1 MMTATADYLA
11 RLEVALRDVPHGIAA
26 EIRAGVAEELRSLE
40 PDAAEARIAQLGD
53 PTVIAREALD
63 AGGYAPPAA
72 PAAAR
77 PDTVASP
84 GSVPVARS
92 RGFAIAAALTLSFGG
107 YLVPVVGWFVG
118 VALVLMSSMWRT
130 WEKLVAILVPVVL
143 FGGLM
148 LFSFAAFTTT
158 GAVEVHE
165 ASGTGTPPEV
175 ENPLVPDLLLA
186 GPHFLI
192 IIAVAG
198 VIPLSGLWLLWRMR
212 GRTPQEPFP
221 RTVSRPLGEEAS

>member
-1 MMTATADYLA
+1 MMTATSDYLA
-11 RLEVALRDVPHGIAA
+11 RLEVALRDVPHGLAA
-26 EIRAGVAEELRSLE
+26 EIRDGITEELTSLE

-63 AGGYAPPAA
+63 AGGYAPAAA
-72 PAAAR
+72 PVPA
-77 PDTVASP
+77 P
-84 GSVPVARS
+84 GVVRAPAPPASVPVSRS

-130 WEKLVAILVPVVL
+130 WEKLVAILVPVAL
-143 FGGLM
+143 FGSLM

-175 ENPLVPDLLLA
+175 PSSALPTLA

-192 IIAVAG
+192 IIAVA
-198 VIPLSGLWLLWRMR
+198 VVVPASGLWLLWRMR
-212 GRTPQEPFP
+212 GRTPQESFGP
-221 RTVSRPLGEEAS
+221 TVSRPL

>member
-1 MMTATADYLA
+1 MMTATSDYLA
-11 RLEVALRDVPHGIAA
+11 RLDVALRDVPHGVAA
-26 EIRAGVAEELRSLE
+26 EIRAGIAEELQSLDA
-40 PDAAEARIAQLGD
+40 DAAEARIAQLGD
-53 PTVIAREALD
+53 PAVIAREALD
-63 AGGYAPPAA
+63 PDGYTPPPAPAA
-72 PAAAR
+72 PR
-77 PDTVASP
+77 PEVIASP
-84 GSVPVARS
+84 APLPVSHS

-118 VALVLMSSMWRT
+118 VALVLLSSMWRT

-175 ENPLVPDLLLA
+175 ENPLVPNLLLA

-192 IIAVAG
+192 IIAVAV

-212 GRTPQEPFP
+212 GR
-221 RTVSRPLGEEAS
+221 SAS

>member
-1 MMTATADYLA
+1 MMTATSDYLA
-11 RLEVALRDVPHGIAA
+11 RLEVALRDVPHGLAA
-26 EIRAGVAEELRSLE
+26 EIRDGITEELTSLE

-63 AGGYAPPAA
+63 AGGYAPAAA
-72 PAAAR
+72 PVATR
-77 PDTVASP
+77 PDAVASS
-84 GSVPVARS
+84 GSVPVSRS

-130 WEKLVAILVPVVL
+130 WEKLVAILVPVAL
-143 FGGLM
+143 FGSLM

-175 ENPLVPDLLLA
+175 PSSALPTLA

-192 IIAVAG
+192 IIAVA
-198 VIPLSGLWLLWRMR
+198 VVVPASGLWLLWRMR
-212 GRTPQEPFP
+212 GR
-221 RTVSRPLGEEAS
+221 SAS

>member
-1 MMTATADYLA
+1 MMTATSDYLA
-11 RLEVALRDVPHGIAA
+11 RLEVALRDVPHGLAA
-26 EIRAGVAEELRSLE
+26 EIRDGITEELTSLE

-63 AGGYAPPAA
+63 AGGYAPPAVPVA
-72 PAAAR
+72 TR
-77 PDTVASP
+77 PDAVASP
-84 GSVPVARS
+84 GSVPVSRS

-107 YLVPVVGWFVG
+107 YLVPVAGWFVG

-165 ASGTGTPPEV
+165 ASGTGTPPEA
-175 ENPLVPDLLLA
+175 ENPLVPNLLV

-192 IIAVAG
+192 IIAVA
-198 VIPLSGLWLLWRMR
+198 VVVPASGLWLLWRMR
-212 GRTPQEPFP
+212 GRTPQEPFGP
-221 RTVSRPLGEEAS
+221 TVSRPL